1 MANKMKILV
10 VEDEFISRTLLME
23 MLSPFADCDAATNG
37 YEAVDALEKSY
48 GSSATRYD
56 LVCLD
61 IMMPKMSGHE
71 VLREMRRIEKENSVY
86 GSDVTKVLMVT
97 ALDDAQNIMQALVE
111 GRCEAYLTKPISRVK
126 LEEQLRHLRLIETSP
141 KSCSP

>member
-1 MANKMKILV
+1 MANKIKILV

-23 MLSPFADCDAATNG
+23 MLSPFGDCEAVTNG
-37 YEAVDALEKSY
+37 REAVDVLEKSY
-48 GSSATRYD
+48 SSLENRYD

-71 VLREMRRIEKENSVY
+71 VLREMRLIEQAHGVY
-86 GSDVTKVLMVT
+86 GSEATKVLMVT

-111 GRCEAYLTKPISRVK
+111 GRCQAYLTKPISRAR
-126 LEEQLRHLRLIETSP
+126 LAEQLRHLGLIENIA
-141 KSCSP
+141 